1 MVVKFGDIRKI
12 LDKYTLECNDCEDD
26 CECNADC
33 PYYYSRKIKEE
44 ILELLDEEEVKTDS
58 TSMIP
63 CTLNFKSQVSKLP
76 EKAED
81 GDLYM
86 VAVMSDDGFYRFNTF
101 ENYYWYDN
109 KWNHIPATGDLKC
122 GAISV

>member
-1 MVVKFGDIRKI
+1 MAVKFGDIRKI
-12 LDKYTLECNDCEDD
+12 LDKYTNECGECGDCDTD
-26 CECNADC
+26 CS
-33 PYYYSRKIKEE
+33 YYYSRKIKEE
-44 ILELLDEEEVKTDS
+44 ILELLDEEEVKTDPM
-58 TSMIP
+58 SMIP

-86 VAVMSDDGFYRFNTF
+86 LAVMSDGGFYRFDTF

-109 KWNHIPATGDLKC
+109 KWNHILATKDLKC
-122 GAISV
+122 GVISV